1 MKKVFLVALMLIGIT
16 TFAQDKKER
25 GPRPERE
32 KLTAD
37 QKVQK
42 QVEHLKTDLNLNEKQ
57 TAEVKAL
64 VTKQVAKREAKKAE
78 MDAQKEKN
86 RAEMKAKMMEEQT
99 ATKAE
104 MKKILTAEQFTKWEA
119 GRADKKEK
127 VIERIKDRKKKR

>member
-16 TFAQDKKER
+16 TFAQDKTER
-25 GPRPERE
+25 KGRPERA
-32 KLTAD
+32 KLTAE
-37 QKVQK
+37 QKVEK

-64 VTKQVAKREAKKAE
+64 VSKQVAKREAKKAE

-86 RAEMKAKMMEEQT
+86 RAEMKAKMLEEQN

-104 MKKILTAEQFTKWEA
+104 MKKILTAEQYTKWEA

-127 VIERIKDRKKKR
+127 VIERMKDRKKKR